1 MLDITGWKDLPNEL
15 AGSSWPPG
23 KPPATRRIETVDEL
37 TAQEAQIA
45 GLARGGR
52 SKPEFNTQL
61 FISPVT
67 AEWHLHEVFT
77 KLGINSRNELR
88 AALPDLDL
96 ILAAA

>member
-1 MLDITGWKDLPNEL
+1 MKGFAERARREL
-15 AGSSWPPG
+15 L
-23 KPPATRRIETVDEL
+23 ATRETACNRRIETVDEL

-45 GLARGGR
+45 GLARDGR
-52 SKPEFNTQL
+52 SNPEFSTQL

-67 AEWHLHEVFT
+67 AEWHLHTVFT